1 MLIYQ
6 LKLLYGGFSKALAI
20 FLPVCKKSYHFTIE
34 FKFMNLYPVTVI
46 ENFYEEPDAIRKF
59 ALSQEYTY
67 CHEIKNIDHVYPGCR
82 TKDLSYLDT
91 LLFEKICKKLVSI
104 FHNSEHDYMRWALTT
119 RFQSVSVDFGEGVIH
134 SDHNTIFA
142 AVLYLT
148 PDAPL
153 NAGTS
158 LFKPNKTFDEKKY
171 LKALEDNDTRFKS
184 GEIVMDTSYHSMFDE
199 IVRVNNVYNTLIL
212 YEGQHYHAANQFFGK
227 TMADS
232 RLAQVFFIN
241 KIDAQK
247 QSVFPL
253 SRAKAIHV

>member
-1 MLIYQ
+1 
-6 LKLLYGGFSKALAI
+6 
-20 FLPVCKKSYHFTIE
+20 
-34 FKFMNLYPVTVI
+34 MNLYPVTII
-46 ENFYEEPDAIRKF
+46 ENFYENPDAIRKF
-59 ALSQEYTY
+59 ALAQKYTF
-67 CHEIKNIDHVYPGCR
+67 CHERQNLEYVYPGSR
-82 TKDLSYLDT
+82 TKDLFDLDSA
-91 LLFEKICKKLVSI
+91 LHEKICKKMVSV
-104 FHNSEHDYMRWALTT
+104 FHNSEYDYMRWAISTN
-119 RFQSVSVDFGEGVIH
+119 FQSVTDEYKDGVIH
-134 SDHNTIFA
+134 TDTNTIFA

-158 LFKPNKTFDEKKY
+158 LFKPNKNFDEDKYQRALDENDKKFR
-171 LKALEDNDTRFKS
+171 A
-184 GEIVMDTSYHSMFDE
+184 GEIVMDTSYHTMFDE

-227 TMADS
+227 TIEDS

-253 SRAKAIHV
+253 NRTKAINV

>member
-1 MLIYQ
+1 
-6 LKLLYGGFSKALAI
+6 
-20 FLPVCKKSYHFTIE
+20 
-34 FKFMNLYPVTVI
+34 MNLYPVTII
-46 ENFYEEPDAIRKF
+46 ENFYENPDAIRKF
-59 ALSQEYTY
+59 ALAQKYTF
-67 CHEIKNIDHVYPGCR
+67 CHERQNLEYVYPGSR
-82 TKDLSYLDT
+82 TKDLFDLDST
-91 LLFEKICKKLVSI
+91 LHEKICKKMVSV
-104 FHNSEHDYMRWALTT
+104 FHNTEYDYMRWAISTN
-119 RFQSVSVDFGEGVIH
+119 FQSVTDKYKDGVIH
-134 SDHNTIFA
+134 TDHNTIFA

-158 LFKPNKTFDEKKY
+158 LFKPNKNFDEEKYQRALDENDKKFR
-171 LKALEDNDTRFKS
+171 A
-184 GEIVMDTSYHSMFDE
+184 GEIVMDTSYHNMFDE

-227 TMADS
+227 TIEDS

-253 SRAKAIHV
+253 NRTKAINV

>member
-1 MLIYQ
+1 
-6 LKLLYGGFSKALAI
+6 
-20 FLPVCKKSYHFTIE
+20 
-34 FKFMNLYPVTVI
+34 MNLYPVTVI
-46 ENFYEEPDAIRKF
+46 ENFYENPGEIRLF
-59 ALSQEYTY
+59 ALKQQYSF
-67 CHEIKNIDHVYPGCR
+67 CHEIPDVKYVFPGCR
-82 TKDLSYLDT
+82 SKDLFDLDKI
-91 LLFEKICKKLVSI
+91 LHEKICNKLISV
-104 FHNSEHDYMRWALTT
+104 FHNTEHDYMRWAISTN
-119 RFQSVSVDFGEGVIH
+119 FQSVTEEYKDGVIH
-134 SDHNTIFA
+134 TDHNTIFA

-158 LFKPNKTFDEKKY
+158 LFKPNENFDEKKY
-171 LKALEDNDTRFKS
+171 LKALDDNDVRFKS
-184 GEIVMDTSYHSMFDE
+184 GEIIMDTSYHSMFDE

-253 SRAKAIHV
+253 SRMKAIQV